1 MDYSRISNAVDIN
14 LLQSTHIVGIGAGGA
29 YCLYEALTRSGIG
42 HLTVLDF
49 DTVDEVNFCRQG
61 FAANQIGMKKVDA
74 LEEHL
79 HSINPNLKYKGI
91 TKNFLNMNEAE
102 LDEIFK
108 SADLLLFLTDSFKAQ
123 AFGNTLALKY
133 KKSAIWGGFY
143 EMSQCAE
150 VVFYIPDVTP
160 ACFRCVVAPR
170 YEAQA
175 VEEIKISSNCNTMFH
190 SQMLDSL
197 IGMIA
202 MAVLHNNTTGFTFSD
217 WFGDH
222 WDQNLI
228 QFKTSPDYESRLFD
242 TMIERTEGLAIC
254 FAAIWQKISHYG
266 CPDCSIQI
274 E

>member
-1 MDYSRISNAVDIN
+1 MDFSRISNAVDIN
-14 LLQSTHIVGIGAGGA
+14 LLQNTRIVGVGAGGA
-29 YCLYEALTRSGIG
+29 YCLYEALTRTGVG

-61 FAANQIGMKKVDA
+61 FAASQIGMKKVDA
-74 LEEHL
+74 LAEHL
-79 HSINPNLKYKGI
+79 HSINPNLDYKGI
-91 TKNFLNMNEAE
+91 TKNFLDMTDAE
-102 LDEIFK
+102 LDEIFG

-123 AFGNTLALKY
+123 AFGNKLALRY

-143 EMSQCAE
+143 EQSQCAE
-150 VVFYIPDVTP
+150 IVFYIPGVTP

-175 VEEIKISSNCNTMFH
+175 VKEIKVSSNCNTMFH
-190 SQMLDSL
+190 SQMLDSM

-202 MAVLHNNTTGFTFSD
+202 MAILHNNTTGFTFSE
-217 WFGDH
+217 WFGEY

-242 TMIERTEGLAIC
+242 RLIQNSGGYALC
-254 FAAIWQKISHYG
+254 FDAIWQRISKHG
-266 CPDCSIQI
+266 CPDC
-274 E
+274 EELE